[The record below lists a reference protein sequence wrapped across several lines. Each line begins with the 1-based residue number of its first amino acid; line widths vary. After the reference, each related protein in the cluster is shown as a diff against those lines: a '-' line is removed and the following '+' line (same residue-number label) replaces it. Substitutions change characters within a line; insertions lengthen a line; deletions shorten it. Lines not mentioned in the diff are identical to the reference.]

1 MTNGRTNGQGVSR
14 SRIGYIIFIL
24 DNYGFDADVDNYDT
38 TWLWL
43 RFMVEFV
50 YRVCEEMLPIS
61 QTVDFPE
68 GSYEE
73 RLIANRRWFMT
84 G

>member
-1 MTNGRTNGQGVSR
+1 MDSMPMLTTMTPPGF
-14 SRIGYIIFIL
+14 GY
-24 DNYGFDADVDNYDT
+24 DS
-38 TWLWL
+38 WLSL
-43 RFMVEFV
+43 I

>member
-1 MTNGRTNGQGVSR
+1 MLTTMTPPGF
-14 SRIGYIIFIL
+14 GY
-24 DNYGFDADVDNYDT
+24 DS
-38 TWLWL
+38 WLSL
-43 RFMVEFV
+43 I